1 MPDAN
6 PNSIA
11 PDCVCHTYDA
21 IPPDDPRL
29 PELHKALHHAQQA
42 FQAMTAA
49 RQPNPKATSPSDY
62 VHYTRDSKDWLA
74 SAAQRIDRTITLV
87 EQRQI

>member
-1 MPDAN
+1 MPNAN
-6 PNSIA
+6 PNTIA
-11 PDCVCHTYDA
+11 PDCICHTYQA
-21 IPPDDPRL
+21 NPPDEPRL

-42 FQAMTAA
+42 FAAMVVS
-49 RQPNPKATSPSDY
+49 RQPDLKAMSPADY
-62 VHYTRDSKDWLA
+62 VHYTGESKDWLA

>member
-1 MPDAN
+1 MPEPN
-6 PNSIA
+6 PNAIA

-21 IPPDDPRL
+21 SPPDDPRL

-49 RQPNPKATSPSDY
+49 RQPNPKATSQADY
-62 VHYTRDSKDWLA
+62 ALYNGESRDFLA

-87 EQRQI
+87 EQHEI